1 MNIFFEIFACVLVF
15 VWGSIPF
22 GFLLTKKYTGRN
34 ILLLGSGNIGSTNVC
49 RVAGRRIS
57 IYTQLL
63 DMLKGLLPVA
73 IFYSINGVVI
83 NLSSDYVYLIALSS
97 ILGHDFSLFLNFHGG
112 KGVNTTLGASL
123 ILAPFTVL
131 LSVLIYFLIKWKFKY
146 VSLASISLA
155 LSLSVFSFIVYG
167 LNIVFYYFIICTFL
181 IVFRHIDN
189 IKRLLNS
196 NEII

>member
-1 MNIFFEIFACVLVF
+1 MNIFLEILACVLVF

-22 GFLLTKKYTGRN
+22 GFLLTKKYTGMN

-49 RVAGRRIS
+49 RVAGKRIS

-73 IFYSINGVVI
+73 IFYLINGVVI
-83 NLSSDYVYLIALSS
+83 SLSSDYVYLIALSS

-155 LSLSVFSFIVYG
+155 LSLSILSFIMYG
-167 LNIVFYYFIICTFL
+167 LNIVFYYFIICTSL